1 MAWRGKDDVH
11 IGGNCIGWQA
21 VLVDIN
27 HSQMT
32 PRLREDIT
40 QSMIAG
46 VLNRG
51 FAALC
56 QQYLSGQPQGILG
69 SECDQYFLR
78 AGNDAAPGQCVP
90 CNKLNQ
96 LRIILIVIISGQRGE
111 VFLTQSL

>member
-1 MAWRGKDDVH
+1 
-11 IGGNCIGWQA
+11 
-21 VLVDIN
+21 
-27 HSQMT
+27 MT

-69 SECDQYFLR
+69 SECDQYFLWT
-78 AGNDAAPGQCVP
+78 GNDSAPRQSVP
-90 CNKLNQ
+90 CDEFNQ
-96 LRIILIVIISGQRGE
+96 LRIILIVLISGQRGE